1 MDWTCLLVDLTGGDL
16 AQTWQEKTAGQEF
29 ATSLSFVGS
38 REEAEVMLNGGSVLV
53 QIIFAKENSGDVQSL
68 LRSFQANVGCIAE
81 FQGIVCDEPS
91 PVFMAGVFEFGI
103 EQFIASTT
111 WTKDVAAITRNAV
124 TLMSDA
130 QSAEAKT
137 VALSRSIRSADQA
150 AIKKAASAIGDMAEY
165 DYRLA
170 YAKGK
175 AAEATGDYNGAAQA
189 FGSARGM
196 NKMFRPSAA
205 SLGETLLVTGKI
217 DEALDVFKSLEKT
230 NPYDVE
236 RKANLAA
243 AYVEKGD
250 FAMAQRYVDAAVKLA
265 PSNSKVL
272 EAKAQVLLCTGKVGD
287 AFKLMDDMSEVGPFF
302 AAKLNELGIQLSQ
315 AGKGKSALA
324 LYQKAHKIVRPEL
337 KYKISLNAALACR
350 RLKAWDMALKYVSRC
365 EKEFGGNFPKLQKIR
380 ESISAAKAEEA
391 QNSKSGGSDG
401 EGGGGGSVEEAS

>member
-1 MDWTCLLVDLTGGDL
+1 MEWTCLLVDLTGGDL

-29 ATSLSFVGS
+29 ATSLSFVAS
-38 REEAEVMLNGGSVLV
+38 REEAEVMLNGGSVLLQV
-53 QIIFAKENSGDVQSL
+53 IFAKDNSGDVQSL
-68 LRSFQANVGCIAE
+68 LKSFQSNVGCISE

-103 EQFIASTT
+103 EQFIATAT
-111 WTKDVAAITRNAV
+111 WVKDVAAVTRNAM
-124 TLMSDA
+124 TLMNDPS
-130 QSAEAKT
+130 SAEAKT

-170 YAKGK
+170 HAKGK
-175 AAEATGDYNGAAQA
+175 AAEATGDYSGAAQA

-265 PSNSKVL
+265 PTNSKVL

-337 KYKISLNAALACR
+337 KYKITLNAALACR
-350 RLKAWDMALKYVSRC
+350 RLKAWDMALKYVARC

-380 ESISAAKAEEA
+380 ESIVAAKAEEA
-391 QNSKSGGSDG
+391 KAGTAG
-401 EGGGGGSVEEAS
+401 EGGAGGAGGVEEAS